1 MFESTPVKQHRI
13 LDFDLENRP
22 LAYWFDDRTT
32 AEITAIAWSWIGG
45 ANGNMTVRVL
55 EPPPDHETS
64 MVRMLTDF
72 KRAYDQA
79 DVVTGHYII
88 MHDLPMLNSH
98 MIEFGLPALGPKM
111 VSDTKIHLVRHGNM
125 SASQLA
131 LSAMLDVKA
140 EKPRMTNL
148 RWRDA
153 NRLTVDGRLAAI
165 NRVTGDVR
173 QNMELRRGLLKA
185 GLLKPPTLWRP

>member
-1 MFESTPVKQHRI
+1 MFNKTPVKQHRI

-32 AEITAIAWSWIGG
+32 AEITAIAWAWVGLYG
-45 ANGNMTVRVL
+45 QPAVRVL

-64 MVRMLTDF
+64 MIRMLQDF
-72 KRAYDQA
+72 KRVYDQA
-79 DVVTGHYII
+79 DVVTGHYIL

-111 VSDTKIHLVRHGNM
+111 VSDTKLHLVRHGNM

-140 EKPRMTNL
+140 QKPRMTNM

-153 NRLTVDGRLAAI
+153 NRLTIEGRQAAI
-165 NRVTGDVR
+165 ERVTGDVR
-173 QNMELRRGLLKA
+173 QNLELRESLLKA